1 MAIAETH
8 YNELKEY
15 WDFQRKR
22 EYNYEQ
28 LCNVCDN
35 IGSNFRFTNGKNGEE
50 LKNDLWN
57 KIQPD
62 EYEEPPKDWVPQ
74 DEKYRLWN
82 EGTPKKFKVS
92 FKKMKTVQA

>member
-1 MAIAETH
+1 MAIAENH

-35 IGSNFRFTNGKNGEE
+35 IGSNFRFTNGKNGDE
-50 LKNDLWN
+50 LKKDYGTKYNRTSMKSHL
-57 KIQPD
+57 KIGFHKMRSID
-62 EYEEPPKDWVPQ
+62 Y
-74 DEKYRLWN
+74 
-82 EGTPKKFKVS
+82 GTKEHQRNLRCPLRK
-92 FKKMKTVQA
+92 